1 MECTVCGSFWPKRMN
16 RKTLSSSAEC
26 IGIPPAFDCPVSRDP
41 EIVRVRTSN
50 LAVNG
55 REVHPSHS
63 LAWKRG
69 VLFCRVC
76 GYHSVKKIVRLKD
89 KCRMKVPNEAIRRH
103 LTGIYLG
110 RPPTSNGRW
119 PQEEGSAT
127 PRAFAKFLTP
137 ERWEL

>member
-1 MECTVCGSFWPKRMN
+1 MN
-16 RKTLSSSAEC
+16 KVRDQT
-26 IGIPPAFDCPVSRDP
+26 DCP
-41 EIVRVRTSN
+41 IVRDQDIVRIRTSN

-119 PQEEGSAT
+119 PQEEGSVP
-127 PRAFAKFLTP
+127 PRAWARFLTP
-137 ERWEL
+137 HE